1 MSKGLLIVIDGPDG
15 CGKTTQIGLLKKRL
29 EEEGKEFLTTREPG
43 GTVISEKIRDIL
55 LDNDNHNM
63 SSQCEALLYAAAR
76 AQLISEIIIPALNE
90 GKIIVCDRFIHSSLV
105 YQGIG
110 RNLGI
115 DNIADI
121 NKFAV
126 AELQPDLTILIDIDY
141 EEGLRRKKNQKK
153 LDRLENVEDEFH
165 RKVAEGYKHVH
176 ATYSDVIILNGENTV
191 ENISDEI
198 FRLVKKALCE
208 ERF

>member
-1 MSKGLLIVIDGPDG
+1 MRKGLLIVIDGPDG

-29 EEEGKEFLTTREPG
+29 ESEGREILTTREPG
-43 GTVISEKIRDIL
+43 GTIISEKIRDIL

-115 DNIADI
+115 DNIATI

-153 LDRLENVEDEFH
+153 LDRLENAEDEFH
-165 RKVAEGYKHVH
+165 RKVAEGYKYVH
-176 ATYSDVIILNGENTV
+176 EMYSDVKILNGENTV

-208 ERF
+208 ERL